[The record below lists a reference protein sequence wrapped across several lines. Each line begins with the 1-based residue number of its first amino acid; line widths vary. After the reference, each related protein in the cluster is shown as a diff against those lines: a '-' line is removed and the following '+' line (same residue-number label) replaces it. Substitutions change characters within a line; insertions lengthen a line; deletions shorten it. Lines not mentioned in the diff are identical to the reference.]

1 MRGYYTRKIPVLR
14 DIVRQYLSPPKIAI
28 IGSVH
33 RENVGDMALSESVA
47 SVLEERGARTGMQL
61 LGDGYL
67 GLSRWPLGEGKAM
80 VAGGALGREKRIRPL
95 VGRFCEQP
103 GRVALVGMS
112 FWSLDDLSQDSFGFL
127 RRVGYISC
135 RNRRDVEELK
145 NEGIPDAKF
154 AYDNA
159 FAFPILKTEAEPKRL
174 GMNVVSRHMV
184 REGRDYIPS
193 EDRPNFGPNYIQAM
207 RRVAQSYLNRGWR
220 VVHIPFTKE
229 DELYAEV
236 VFDGVDVEEKRY
248 DYNVERVYKGVSRCA
263 RFVGTRYHAHV
274 FSLLAQVPL
283 LSFSYATKC
292 TLLKED
298 LDMPDPAQAT
308 REEVANHGID
318 VAERFSNRD
327 GFTLDDQRLRE
338 IRRSVRTNIENAH
351 GAISS
356 S

>member
-1 MRGYYTRKIPVLR
+1 MRGYYARKIPVLR
-14 DIVRQYLSPPKIAI
+14 DVVRQYFSPPEIAI

-47 SVLEERGARTGMQL
+47 SILEERGARTGMQL
-61 LGDGYL
+61 LGDGRL

-95 VGRFCEQP
+95 VDRFREQP
-103 GRVALVGMS
+103 GQVALIGMS
-112 FWSLDDLSQDSFGFL
+112 FWSLDELSQDSLDFL

-145 NEGIPDAKF
+145 NEGISDAKF
-154 AYDNA
+154 AYDSA
-159 FAFPILKTEAEPKRL
+159 FSFPLRETEAQPKRL

-184 REGRDYIPS
+184 REGREYIPS
-193 EDRPNFGPNYIQAM
+193 EDRPNFGPNYIRAM
-207 RRVAQSYLNRGWR
+207 RRVAQSHLDRGWR

-248 DYNVERVYKGVSRCA
+248 DYNVERVYEGVSRCA

-274 FSLLAQVPL
+274 FSLLAQVPF

-298 LDMPDPAQAT
+298 LSMPETAQAT
-308 REEVANHGID
+308 REEVVSD
-318 VAERFSNRD
+318 SEEVAERFLTQD
-327 GFTLDDQRLRE
+327 GFTLDDRSLQE
-338 IRRSVRTNIENAH
+338 IRSGVRANIKNAYD
-351 GAISS
+351 AISS